1 MGLQLQPYMIFVE
14 TGDGQV
20 VSFYVVI
27 NKFFY
32 KVESALKAVDIC
44 FKSFFA
50 FHLNY
55 TKESE
60 QIWFFIQ
67 KYMYNIETKYDNNLQ
82 FVNSMINDLD
92 NC

>member
-1 MGLQLQPYMIFVE
+1 VQPYMIFVE

-20 VSFYVVI
+20 ISFYVVI
-27 NKFFY
+27 NKYFY

-44 FKSFFA
+44 FKSFFS

-55 TKESE
+55 TPECE
-60 QIWFFIQ
+60 QIWIFIQ
-67 KYMYNIETKYDNNLQ
+67 KYMYDIETKFDKNFQ
-82 FVNSMINDLD
+82 SVNSMINDLN